1 MSRYYAHINPTLTVD
16 QVVVVSDEAVNN
28 LPFPDSEPLGQGFLN
43 ALYANSDLWLET
55 SITGEYRGK
64 YAAIGD
70 TYDAALNEFISPPA
84 PEPDPEEGP

>member
-70 TYDAALNEFISPPA
+70 TYDPTTDTFDSPNQPDT
-84 PEPDPEEGP
+84 PDPEE